1 MHFYC
6 FSLYENFIFLAHALK
21 VSASEYPGFTL
32 RSLICLAIQLGHR
45 LCLLFFT
52 YCAIENSSLGH
63 EESANLSPVYCI
75 FVNSYL
81 WVTPLYS
88 REFIHAL
95 KRLLRN
101 YITRHTGVK
110 GRREGAGGERS
121 SLIAQNCF
129 SSTVKSLV
137 SSWSCYDFRYSDLT
151 HYRTKPHFDG
161 KPTCLK
167 SAKLSI
173 VENKGIFPVRST
185 FPGQGYCVWHCT
197 ETWS

>member
-1 MHFYC
+1 MILRLRLEILSGREGVLFSFFEKAKGMHFYY

-21 VSASEYPGFTL
+21 VSPSEYPGFTL

-88 REFIHAL
+88 CEFIHAL
-95 KRLLRN
+95 KRFLRN

-110 GRREGAGGERS
+110 EEGKGLEERDRAW
-121 SLIAQNCF
+121 LLRTAFLPQ
-129 SSTVKSLV
+129 
-137 SSWSCYDFRYSDLT
+137 WS
-151 HYRTKPHFDG
+151 H
-161 KPTCLK
+161 
-167 SAKLSI
+167 
-173 VENKGIFPVRST
+173 
-185 FPGQGYCVWHCT
+185 Q
-197 ETWS
+197 